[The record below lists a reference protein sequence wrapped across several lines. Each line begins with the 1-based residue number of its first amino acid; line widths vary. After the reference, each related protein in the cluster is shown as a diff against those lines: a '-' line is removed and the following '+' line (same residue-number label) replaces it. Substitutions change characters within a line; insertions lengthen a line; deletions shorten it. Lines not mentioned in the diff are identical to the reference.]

1 MSIREVA
8 TLIKVGLAY
17 LVEVPDAG
25 SFVCFDFLA
34 LNNPYRLLG
43 STYLKLVPRPVDYP
57 IVRDYLRHERDCV
70 LWASNE
76 MGVESPWGRGCLTVN
91 TKYILEKVFTS

>member
-1 MSIREVA
+1 MSIWDVA
-8 TLIKVGLAY
+8 TMIKVGLAY

-25 SFVCFDFLA
+25 SFVCFDFWA

-43 STYLKLVPRPVDYP
+43 STYLRLNPAPVQYP
-57 IVRDYLRHERDCV
+57 IVAGYMRNERDCV

-91 TKYILEKVFTS
+91 TKYILEEVFTP